1 MRQLLIWIEGTGLGH
16 FMRESGPWT
25 YAVVN
30 TAHILG
36 VSSLFGSLLVL
47 DLRLLGVWRR
57 VRLSDLASA
66 VSPVAMTGFAIAA
79 TTARP
84 CSRRRRPLTWTIRS
98 C

>member
-36 VSSLFGSLLVL
+36 VASLFGSTPRARSPAARRL
-47 DLRLLGVWRR
+47 DAVCAS
-57 VRLSDLASA
+57 SDLASM
-66 VSPVAMTGFAIAA
+66 P
-79 TTARP
+79 
-84 CSRRRRPLTWTIRS
+84 SRRSP
-98 C
+98 